1 MISSRRWGDGVVST
15 QIVYNFEV
23 EGGQAWNY
31 PLSFDDS
38 HNFIAKPDT
47 EIRPWTRLEY
57 HQCSHCPLNKTK
69 SPQCPVAKNLNQIVE
84 DTNASV
90 SYTPTRVTVV
100 TPERTY
106 TKQCTAQDGLRSLF
120 GLIMATSGC
129 PHLEWL
135 RPLARFHLPFATL
148 DETLFRVLSLQLLD
162 DYLNDHQID
171 FESVAAKIKMR
182 YGLIEKVNQA
192 FADRIRSYC
201 KADADK
207 NAIAQLD
214 VYAQMFPFQL
224 EDDFKSLRKY
234 FGSVA

>member
-1 MISSRRWGDGVVST
+1 MST
-15 QIVYNFEV
+15 KIVYNFDV

-31 PLSFDDS
+31 VLNFDQAHRFIPKQDS
-38 HNFIAKPDT
+38 
-47 EIRPWTRLEY
+47 EIKPWTRLEY
-57 HQCSHCPLNKTK
+57 HQCSHCPLKSAD

-90 SYTPTRVTVV
+90 SYTPTRVTVE
-100 TPERTY
+100 TAERTY
-106 TKQCTAQDGLRSLF
+106 TKQCTAQDGIRSLF

-135 RPLARFHLPFATL
+135 RPLARFHLPFASL

-162 DYLNDHQID
+162 DYLKDDRID
-171 FESVAAKIKMR
+171 FDSVADKIKMR
-182 YGLIEKVNQA
+182 YGSIEKVNHA
-192 FADRIRSYC
+192 FADRIKSYC

-224 EDDFKSLRKY
+224 EDDFKALRKY
-234 FGSVA
+234 FSSVA